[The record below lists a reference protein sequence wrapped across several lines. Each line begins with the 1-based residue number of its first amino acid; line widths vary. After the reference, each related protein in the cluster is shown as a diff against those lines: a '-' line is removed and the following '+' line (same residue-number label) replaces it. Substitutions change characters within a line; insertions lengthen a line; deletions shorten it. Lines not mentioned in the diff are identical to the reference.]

1 MLFDFLICCTKLTR
15 VFVVYFVFL
24 TTLREYQFI
33 DLNIFRFHQNDFK
46 NHLLNGRKTSFLEE
60 IKGKKMTR
68 YLCLI
73 KN

>member
-46 NHLLNGRKTSFLEE
+46 NHLLNGRKKSFLEE